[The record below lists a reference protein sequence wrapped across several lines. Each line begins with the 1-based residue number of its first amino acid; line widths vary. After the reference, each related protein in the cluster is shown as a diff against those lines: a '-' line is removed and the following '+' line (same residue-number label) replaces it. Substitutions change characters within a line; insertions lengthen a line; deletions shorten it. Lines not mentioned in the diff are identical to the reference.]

1 MDLMRY
7 AYRYTSVTALQASLV
22 LLPGRVGLS

>member
-7 AYRYTSVTALQASLV
+7 AYRYASVTALQAGLV
-22 LLPGRVGLS
+22 LLPGRAGLG